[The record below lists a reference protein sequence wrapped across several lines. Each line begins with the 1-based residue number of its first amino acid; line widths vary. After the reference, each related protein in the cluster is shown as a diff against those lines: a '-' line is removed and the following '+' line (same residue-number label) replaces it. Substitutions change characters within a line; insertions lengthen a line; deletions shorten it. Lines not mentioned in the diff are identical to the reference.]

1 MSNLFYD
8 VIVVGA
14 GPAGSW
20 AAWELASLG
29 YRIAVLE
36 QKPAPGLDICCTGII
51 STRCFDSFG
60 IALEA
65 ILTRAHSASFF
76 SPSGRCFRVESAN
89 TQAYVVD
96 RPAFDRAVA
105 KKASASGATYFFSS
119 RVTDI
124 AIGDEGARVE
134 ILCGGSR
141 EAFGARA
148 VLLASGYRPRLTE
161 KLGLG
166 TIRRFLTGAQAEV
179 EAHGVREAEVY
190 LTQQLAPGSFA
201 WLVPG
206 SENRALAGVLARHD
220 AGSLLKHFLLGH
232 FHRGRI
238 ADPGTQITQKPVP
251 LGTLPYTYGDR
262 ILVVGDAAGQVK
274 PTTGG
279 GIYFGHLG
287 ARIAAKV
294 LGEALRSD
302 NLASANLSRYQQEWI
317 QRIGGEIRLGYW
329 ARQVYARLSDRH
341 VERLFGALD
350 SGGLAQAVVDSPG
363 FSFDWHSR
371 LLLAGSKYALAY
383 PWRKAW
389 RTVSREGD
397 S

>member
-29 YRIAVLE
+29 YRVAVLE
-36 QKPAPGLDICCTGII
+36 QKTAPGMDVCCTGVV
-51 STRCFDSFG
+51 STQCFDSFG
-60 IALEA
+60 ITPGP
-65 ILTRAHSASFF
+65 ILTRANSASFF
-76 SPSGRCFRVESAN
+76 SPSGRRFRVESEDP
-89 TQAYVVD
+89 QAYVVD
-96 RPAFDRAVA
+96 RASFDREVA
-105 KKASASGATYFFSS
+105 GKASASGATYFFSS

-134 ILCGGSR
+134 MLCGGSG
-141 EAFGARA
+141 EVFGARA

-166 TIRRFLTGAQAEV
+166 RIGRFLTGAQAEIEV
-179 EAHGVREAEVY
+179 DGISEAEIY
-190 LTQQLAPGSFA
+190 LTQHLAPGSFA

-206 SENRALAGVLARHD
+206 PENRTLAGVLARHD
-220 AGSLLKHFLLGH
+220 ARSLLKHFLLDQ
-232 FHRGRI
+232 FRRGRI
-238 ADPGTQITQKPVP
+238 ADPGKQIRQKPIP
-251 LGTLPYTYGDR
+251 LGILPYTYGDR
-262 ILVVGDAAGQVK
+262 ILVAGDAAGQVK

-287 ARIAAKV
+287 AGIAARV
-294 LGEALRSD
+294 LGQALRSD
-302 NLASANLSRYQQEWI
+302 NLASANLSRYQQQWR
-317 QRIGGEIRLGYW
+317 QKIGREIRLGYW
-329 ARQVYARLSDRH
+329 ARQVYARLSARH
-341 VERLFGALD
+341 VERLCGALD
-350 SGGLAQAVVDSPG
+350 SGGLAQAVLDSPE

-397 S
+397 L